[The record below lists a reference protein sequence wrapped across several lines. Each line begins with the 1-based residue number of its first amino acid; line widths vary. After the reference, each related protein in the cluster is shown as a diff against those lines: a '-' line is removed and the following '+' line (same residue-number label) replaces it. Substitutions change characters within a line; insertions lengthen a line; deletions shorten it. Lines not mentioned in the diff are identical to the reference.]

1 MSRYRSFGLLG
12 CLLILLFAASLGLA
26 FSYPDRSLGQ
36 AIFATRTVVKQSFRS
51 TSPSA
56 GLSAVAEP
64 SPLRPPT
71 PKPASSPHAYVGV
84 WQPGAPGQLASLK
97 QFERDAHKKVAM
109 VMFWRDFAGPKS
121 YLNPSWLHNTARA
134 GAVPVISWSPA
145 NWDGGSQKPYSLAN
159 IIAGRW
165 DGYLRGWAKKI
176 RGYGKPV
183 FIRWAHEMNGNWY
196 SWGWQPHSYIAA
208 WRHIHTVFQ
217 AAGASNVQWVWCPNT
232 EWGDPRSKFRQYYP
246 GDRYVDWTCLDAYN
260 SPARKGWIPLSM
272 LIYRSYRDMLAITPK
287 PIMLG
292 EISSGEATPL
302 EAQAGLSKA
311 QWIVDALDD
320 VIPTMPRI
328 KAFLWFNENKQ
339 RNGNYDF
346 RIESSRAT
354 QHAFA
359 RAVSIPYYRSY
370 YP

>member
-1 MSRYRSFGLLG
+1 MSKSRSFGVLGSLLV
-12 CLLILLFAASLGLA
+12 LLFAAILGLM
-26 FSYPDRSLGQ
+26 FSYPAHSREQ
-36 AIFATRTVVKQSFRS
+36 VVVVTRTVLKKVFR
-51 TSPSA
+51 SPSA
-56 GLSAVAEP
+56 APGVATIAEP
-64 SPLRPPT
+64 SSSQGPT
-71 PKPASSPHAYVGV
+71 PRPTSSPHAYVGV
-84 WQPGAPGQLASLK
+84 WQPGAPGQLGPLRK
-97 QFERDAHKKVAM
+97 FESDTHKKVAM

-121 YLNPSWLHNTARA
+121 YLYPSWLRNTARA

-159 IIAGRW
+159 VIAGRW
-165 DGYLRGWAKKI
+165 DGYLRRWAKTI

-183 FIRWAHEMNGNWY
+183 FIRWGHEMNGNWY
-196 SWGWQPHSYIAA
+196 PWGWQPRSYVAA

-217 AAGASNVQWVWCPNT
+217 RAGAKNVQWVWCPNT

-246 GDRYVDWTCLDAYN
+246 GNQYVNWTCLDAYN
-260 SPARKGWIPLSM
+260 NPGRKGWLPLSM
-272 LIYRSYRDMLAITPK
+272 LIYNSYRDMVAITSK

-292 EISSGEATPL
+292 EISSGEATPV

-311 QWIVDALDD
+311 QWIIDALDD
-320 VIPTMPRI
+320 VIPTMPHI
-328 KAFLWFNENKQ
+328 KAFIWFNENKQ
-339 RNGNYDF
+339 RNGNYDY
-346 RIESSRAT
+346 RIESSKSA